1 MFIFDWKQGE
11 KKEQNFQF
19 TFISTRNYFTNNLT
33 PDDVPILI
41 CLSNKMFHTLT
52 YGLQLD
58 LVAAYQWMVIAL
70 LFLVHLLKTHKNS
83 VCLCLVKSIYR
94 RCLIIANFL
103 LQRLTFWLFTCSNE
117 FCSSSYR
124 EWTERSLPNEVD
136 SPNVAS
142 IVLICLHCYQ
152 LLWISS
158 FWGSDTWWC
167 AHQFRW
173 WSWNSI

>member
-1 MFIFDWKQGE
+1 MAERVKFIFDHENRGKKKLDFPICLYFKE
-11 KKEQNFQF
+11 KL
-19 TFISTRNYFTNNLT
+19 FTNNLT

-103 LQRLTFWLFTCSNE
+103 LQRLTFWLFTCSIE

-124 EWTERSLPNEVD
+124 E
-136 SPNVAS
+136 
-142 IVLICLHCYQ
+142 
-152 LLWISS
+152 
-158 FWGSDTWWC
+158 
-167 AHQFRW
+167 
-173 WSWNSI
+173 